1 MSEIDALIKAET
13 ERVDK
18 IAIQALS
25 NLGDMCVAEAR
36 DRAQEESWFN
46 QTGNL
51 RSSVG
56 YVVVLMVVLLK
67 ALILELYFMA
77 RKVQG

>member
-1 MSEIDALIKAET
+1 MTTSMSEIDALIKAET

-18 IAIQALS
+18 IVKKKHS
-25 NLGDMCVAEAR
+25 NFGDMCVAEAS

-56 YVVVLMVVLLK
+56 YVDVAHGRIV
-67 ALILELYFMA
+67 
-77 RKVQG
+77 